1 MSFIKQLFSVA
12 VVATAAYFTGGATL
26 AYQTA
31 AVFATS
37 MVVSRIFGQK
47 MPKGQD
53 NGVRQ
58 QVPPATVNSLP
69 IVYGDAYLGGV
80 YVDAALSQDQKVM
93 YHVFAISSISQNG
106 QFSYDQTKFYYGDR
120 LITFDATDR
129 TKVVSLTDGNGNV
142 DTKINGKLYIN
153 LYISNNAGTITSTNG
168 ASAPSVVMGYN
179 SLDKKTVPSNVAW
192 ASSGRQMYNTAFAIV
207 KLIYSADAGTT
218 NLSPITFYA
227 RQYLNSQ
234 GVAKPG
240 DVWYDYLTNTEYGG
254 AVDSSLVDSA
264 SATALNNYSDQ
275 LITYTPSGGGSATQ
289 PRYRI
294 NGVLDT
300 GTNVLDNIDKLLE
313 CCDSWMAYNAAQGQ
327 WSIVINKAESASLAF
342 NDDNIIGEI
351 KVSAMDIN
359 QSINQIEAK
368 FPNSSNKDIPDYV
381 FIQTPSGL
389 LYPNEP
395 VNKYTTEFT
404 LTNNSVQAQYLAN
417 RILEQA
423 REDLIVTITTTYEG
437 IQANAGDVVSVTNS
451 VYGWNAKLF
460 RVMKVNEASMPD
472 GSLGATLTLNE
483 YNAQVYDDKSIT
495 SYTPAGNSN
504 LSNIAYFGTLTAPT
518 ITDQLPNAAV
528 PTFSVACVIPP
539 DGQIT
544 RVTLYYTN
552 VASPT
557 DDDWKL
563 WGFQTTPTSVPYTN
577 GSTLKFVH
585 INLPTDTYYF
595 AFKVNNEIGE
605 SNLSNVS
612 SSYNWL
618 PNPSSSAV
626 AGTFIA
632 QFAPGS
638 LAVPYASG
646 TPTFTGVTPQLYGTT
661 TGGSVDFVSAQDDTD
676 ASFVNNTWRI
686 GGSSTTGYGD
696 IVASGITIG
705 NPTDGGFYA
714 LWSAPTAMST
724 NPATLTVP
732 VRYKATDG
740 TVYQGANA
748 VQQFVYAIQGDQGN
762 PGVSGNQ
769 HGTAYLYQWSTSIP
783 SDPNG
788 YSTFVWET
796 VENTN
801 YTGGNSWT
809 TTIPSNP
816 GTPSLK
822 LWQASIGVTDLA
834 TATTTEVDWSTGFA
848 INDVTQNGIAG
859 AQTGYAIVYQWAV
872 SIPSAPSGTTTYT
885 WATGEVAAVPS
896 GWTATPTNAPSVGYT
911 LWQARVYLVAAAD
924 ETTSTVNWSSSS
936 ISAVGY
942 SGSAG
947 ASARLM
953 YARIANNPNAT
964 AGTVTVSGDNRPTGS
979 QSSAV
984 WGASFNVTWYA
995 SDPNPSSNDSLY
1007 QSDGIYDQVNNQTVW
1022 SAPYISALK
1031 VGALSAITVNT
1042 GGLTVSDYIKAGSN
1056 PAVSGST
1063 MSGYGSV
1070 FNSGGTFAIGN
1081 SSRNLSF
1088 NGSTLTMNG
1097 DLVVTGNIQADAIT
1111 KKWVGQLENPTS
1123 LFSTA
1128 SNPYITSL
1136 PSFTVSN
1143 DGKLVVICTVV
1154 FYNQSTSTNYKCQT
1168 LMTINNEGTIVEY
1181 PILYLNQTATN
1192 ANFIPSGPNLTTGG
1206 SFQTYTQE
1214 QETTVTAG
1222 TTINIEFTTF
1232 TGANNTSLFLVDA
1245 YYVAMLFQR

>member
-1 MSFIKQLFSVA
+1 MSFFKQLFSIA
-12 VVATAAYFTGGATL
+12 AVATAAYFTGGATL

-47 MPKGQD
+47 QPSRQD

-69 IVYGDAYLGGV
+69 VVYGDAYLGGV

-120 LITFDATDR
+120 LITFDSTDR
-129 TKVVSLTDGNGNV
+129 TKVISLTDGNGNV
-142 DTKINGKLYIN
+142 DTKINGKLFIN
-153 LYISNNAGTITSTNG
+153 LYTSNNAGTITSTNG

-192 ASSGRQMYNTAFAIV
+192 PSSGRQMYNTAFAIA

-218 NLSPITFYA
+218 SLSPITFYA

-254 AVDSSLVDSA
+254 AVDPNLVDSA

-327 WSIVINKAESASLAF
+327 WSIVVNKAQSASLAF

-381 FIQTPSGL
+381 FIQTPTGL

-437 IQANAGDVVSVTNS
+437 IQTNAGDVISVTNS

-504 LSNIAYFGTLTAPT
+504 LSNITYFGTLTAPT
-518 ITDQLPNAAV
+518 VTDQLPNAAV
-528 PTFSVACVIPP
+528 PTFSVECVIPP
-539 DGQIT
+539 DGQVT
-544 RVTLYYTN
+544 KVTLYYTN
-552 VASPT
+552 VSSPT
-557 DDDWKL
+557 DNDWKL

-585 INLPTDTYYF
+585 IGLPTDTYYF

-605 SNLSNVS
+605 SNLSAVS
-612 SSYNWL
+612 SGFTWS

-638 LAVPYASG
+638 LAIPYNSG
-646 TPTFTGVTPQLYGTT
+646 TATFTGITPQLYGTAA
-661 TGGSVDFVSAQDDTD
+661 GGSVDFVAAQTDSD

-696 IVASGITIG
+696 IVNSGITIG
-705 NPTDGGFYA
+705 NPTDGGYYA

-724 NPATLTVP
+724 NPATITVP
-732 VRYKATDG
+732 VRYKSTDG

-748 VQQFVYAIQGDQGN
+748 VQQLVYAIQGAEGT
-762 PGVSGNQ
+762 PGAPANQ
-769 HGTAYLYQWSTSIP
+769 HGTAYLYQWNTSIP
-783 SDPNG
+783 GNPTG
-788 YSTFVWET
+788 FSTFVWDT

-801 YTGGNSWT
+801 YVGGNGWT

-848 INDVTQNGIAG
+848 INDVTQNGVAG
-859 AQTGYAIVYQWAV
+859 AQTGYAVVYQWALT
-872 SIPSAPSGTTTYT
+872 IPSGPTGTGTYT
-885 WATGEVAAVPS
+885 WATGEVSPIPT
-896 GWTATPTNAPSVGYT
+896 GWSAEPGDSIVGGYT

-924 ETTSTVNWSSSS
+924 DATSS
-936 ISAVGY
+936 IVWSTASISPAGY
-942 SGSAG
+942 AGDAGSSYRLAFARVAG
-947 ASARLM
+947 
-953 YARIANNPNAT
+953 NPT
-964 AGTVTVSGDNRPTGS
+964 PTTGTVTTTGS
-979 QSSAV
+979 SS
-984 WGASFNVTWYA
+984 F
-995 SDPNPSSNDSLY
+995 PSSSQSLSAWGFSATWSANDPDPSSTNSLY
-1007 QSDGIYDQVNNQTVW
+1007 QTDGIYSPTTGNTVW
-1022 SAPYISALK
+1022 STPYISALK
-1031 VGALSAITVNT
+1031 VGSLSAITVNT
-1042 GGLTVSDYIKAGSN
+1042 GGLTVTDYIKAGSSPN
-1056 PAVSGST
+1056 ISGSSMT
-1063 MSGYGSV
+1063 GYG
-1070 FNSGGTFAIGN
+1070 FTLNSGGTFAIGN
-1081 SSRNLSF
+1081 PSRNLSF
-1088 NGSTLTMNG
+1088 DGSTLTLNG
-1097 DLVVTGNIQADAIT
+1097 DMVATGNVQAANITSTAYYFLNTLTSSNTWGTSTGTWYNVTGVNINLTSNYSGQSVTINVSIDANQADASQALMKWRIT
-1111 KKWVGQLENPTS
+1111 RNGTPLPFEPNFKADGSYRIFSYTYVDSSPDVGSNTYQLQW
-1123 LFSTA
+1123 
-1128 SNPYITSL
+1128 YR
-1136 PSFTVSN
+1136 VSQVMSVSSIV
-1143 DGKLVVICTVV
+1143 LA
-1154 FYNQSTSTNYKCQT
+1154 
-1168 LMTINNEGTIVEY
+1168 GTI
-1181 PILYLNQTATN
+1181 
-1192 ANFIPSGPNLTTGG
+1192 FK
-1206 SFQTYTQE
+1206 
-1214 QETTVTAG
+1214 
-1222 TTINIEFTTF
+1222 
-1232 TGANNTSLFLVDA
+1232 
-1245 YYVAMLFQR
+1245 R